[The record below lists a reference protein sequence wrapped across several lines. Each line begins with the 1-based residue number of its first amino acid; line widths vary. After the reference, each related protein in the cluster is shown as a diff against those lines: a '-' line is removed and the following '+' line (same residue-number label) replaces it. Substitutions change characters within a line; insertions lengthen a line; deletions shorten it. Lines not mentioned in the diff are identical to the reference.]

1 MPRSAAFH
9 GVGKLKGQEGAALL
23 PFFFLP
29 VISLL
34 FYVGIL
40 LVPMCLFQLCRYMVQ
55 LCTDVYLFSLG
66 SFSHIGDYSVFINF
80 PMLFTSYVL
89 II

>member
-40 LVPMCLFQLCRYMVQ
+40 LISGVFVSVVQ
-55 LCTDVYLFSLG
+55 IHDSVMHRCLFSLG
-66 SFSHIGDYSVFINF
+66 SPSHIGDYSVLINF
-80 PMLFTSYVL
+80 PMLFSS
-89 II
+89 